1 MINDGSTDKT
11 GEILRK
17 VKGIKLIDKKVNEGK
32 GAAIRDGIKQATG
45 DILAIQDADLE
56 YDPSELKSLLKPIL
70 EGKAD
75 VVYGSRFNNVKP
87 HRVLY
92 FWHMVGNKF
101 LTLLTNMV
109 VDMNFTDMETCY
121 KVFTK
126 QVAQKLD
133 LQENR
138 FGFEPEFTI
147 KIAKMRVRVYEA
159 GISYAGRSYA
169 EGKKIG
175 WRDGVEAIR
184 CIVMYG
190 ILS

>member
-1 MINDGSTDKT
+1 M
-11 GEILRK
+11 
-17 VKGIKLIDKKVNEGK
+17 NEGK
-32 GAAIRDGIKQATG
+32 GAAIRDGIKKATG
-45 DILAIQDADLE
+45 EIIAIQDADLE
-56 YDPSELKSLLKPIL
+56 YNPEELIELIEPII
-70 EGKAD
+70 EGRAD

-92 FWHMVGNKF
+92 FWHMMGNKF

-109 VDMNFTDMETCY
+109 TDMNFTDMETCY

-126 QVAQKLD
+126 EVAKKLD

-147 KIAKMRVRVYEA
+147 KISRLKARVYEA
-159 GISYAGRSYA
+159 GISYAGRSYS

-175 WRDGVEAIR
+175 WRDGIEAVR
-184 CIVMYG
+184 CIIKYG
-190 ILS
+190 LLS

>member
-1 MINDGSTDKT
+1 MNDGSTDKT
-11 GEILRK
+11 GEILQK
-17 VKGIKLIDKKVNEGK
+17 TKGIKFLNKKLNEGK
-32 GAAIRDGIKQATG
+32 GAVVRDAIKMASG

-56 YDPSELKSLLKPIL
+56 YDPHELIELIKPIT

-87 HRVLY
+87 HRVQF
-92 FWHMVGNKF
+92 FWHMIGNKF

-109 VDMNFTDMETCY
+109 ADMNFTDMETCY

-126 QVAQKLD
+126 EVARKLD

-138 FGFEPEFTI
+138 FGFEPEFSI
-147 KIAKMRVRVYEA
+147 KVAKMRARVYEA

-175 WRDGVEAIR
+175 WRDGLDAVR
-184 CIVMYG
+184 CIIKYG
-190 ILS
+190 LLS